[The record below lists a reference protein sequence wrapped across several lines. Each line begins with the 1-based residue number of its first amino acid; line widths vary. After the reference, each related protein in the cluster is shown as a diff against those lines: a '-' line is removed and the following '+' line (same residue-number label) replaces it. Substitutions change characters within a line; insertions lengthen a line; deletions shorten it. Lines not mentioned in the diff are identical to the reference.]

1 MWFTVSTVLGTPHHA
16 LEEDQMIAPAAQ
28 EAQQQHQNRQNNLYR
43 WAEYDLKGVE
53 KRSSVPYRSCG
64 Q

>member
-1 MWFTVSTVLGTPHHA
+1 MVFTVSTVPGTPHHA

-43 WAEYDLKGVE
+43 WAGRTKIEWYNSRELTKDT
-53 KRSSVPYRSCG
+53 VP
-64 Q
+64 